1 MGEITFFIVAGA
13 WAAVIFVAVCVIT
26 AVAEFVA
33 AAVQSGVPFGW
44 LGRWIKA
51 AKAEREINKPLET
64 ARLIWRKK

>member
-13 WAAVIFVAVCVIT
+13 WAAAIFAAVCVIT

-44 LGRWIKA
+44 IGRLKRT
-51 AKAEREINKPLET
+51 AKEEREINKPLET
-64 ARLIWRKK
+64 VRLTWRKK

>member
-13 WAAVIFVAVCVIT
+13 WAAAIFAAVCVVT

-33 AAVQSGVPFGW
+33 AAMRSGVPFGW
-44 LGRWIKA
+44 LGRWIRS

-64 ARLIWRKK
+64 VRLTWRKK